1 MRLTEDL
8 IQLALIHNRIQR
20 LLSQG
25 WLEHL
30 PITVKTRCDGYCQKD
45 KELSVGRSAEK
56 LDCSRAVGG
65 MQNRAATGENTSAA
79 LTE

>member
-1 MRLTEDL
+1 MDV

-30 PITVKTRCDGYCQKD
+30 PLAAKTRCDGYCQKD
-45 KELSVGRSAEK
+45 KLLSVGRSAEK
-56 LDCSRAVGG
+56 LDCLRAAGG
-65 MQNRAATGENTSAA
+65 MQNRAATGENGWAGP
-79 LTE
+79 